1 MALCKCSNWEV
12 LLWIDLNAD
21 VCVDARLLQEV
32 DRTGPHQVGRV
43 HRCCHF
49 HCAFQ
54 EGKLHRHP
62 EPKPTMSENL
72 ADACRMLSLLF
83 TDWVHRHGCDPQE
96 ILQAIGRRDLRRLML
111 YAPFSLHPLPSLYDA
126 NPDL

>member
-1 MALCKCSNWEV
+1 
-12 LLWIDLNAD
+12 
-21 VCVDARLLQEV
+21 
-32 DRTGPHQVGRV
+32 
-43 HRCCHF
+43 
-49 HCAFQ
+49 
-54 EGKLHRHP
+54 
-62 EPKPTMSENL
+62 MSENL